1 MRGLKFM
8 CFELSKEVKI
18 LANFARSLA
27 SANLACED
35 YLACEK
41 WLYLARILEE
51 LGNIK
56 EEKNENF

>member
-1 MRGLKFM
+1 MRGSKFM
-8 CFELSKEVKI
+8 ELELSEQAAI

-27 SANLACED
+27 SANLACEN

-56 EEKNENF
+56 EEKK

>member
-1 MRGLKFM
+1 MEL
-8 CFELSKEVKI
+8 ELSEPAAI

-27 SANLACED
+27 SANLACEN

-51 LGNIK
+51 LGERK
-56 EEKNENF
+56 

>member
-1 MRGLKFM
+1 MEL
-8 CFELSKEVKI
+8 ELSEQAAI

-27 SANLACED
+27 SANLACEN

-51 LGNIK
+51 IGNIK
-56 EEKNENF
+56 EEKK

>member
-1 MRGLKFM
+1 M
-8 CFELSKEVKI
+8 CFELSKEVGI

-27 SANLACED
+27 SANLACEN
-35 YLACEK
+35 YIACEK

-51 LGNIK
+51 IGNIK